1 MKNTVLAITALAAL
15 SACAKS
21 PSSIAPVAVSSA
33 EYSGMSCDI
42 LTNEMNRN
50 SLELADAVSR
60 QRSAQAADAVG
71 VFLVLIPPSAL
82 MGDAE
87 GDVALNKGEK
97 IAMEREYDRRCRQ
110 IATGPAAPAS

>member
-1 MKNTVLAITALAAL
+1 MKKIVLAVAAVAVL

-21 PSSIAPVAVSSA
+21 PSSIAPVAVSSS
-33 EYSGMSCDI
+33 EYSSLSCDI
-42 LTNEMNRN
+42 LVNEMNRN

-87 GDVALNKGEK
+87 GDVALNKGEE
-97 IAMEREYDRRCRQ
+97 IAMQREYDRRCRQ
-110 IATGPAAPAS
+110 IATGPLRPAS